1 VESVKWSALR
11 KSAEDSVKPLPD
23 GQYNVKVEK
32 AEAVKSSTGKDML
45 KLVVIVEDGPH
56 AGRRLWPNF
65 VLSPESPFAMNLFF
79 QNLAGFGLDED
90 FFTVLEESGLGVED
104 SLALV
109 AEALVGRTASGTTT
123 QREFKNRV
131 MNDIDG
137 FKVGGSAANAPV
149 STNFGGGGGLG
160 GAPAISSV
168 GLPGGGLPGGAL
180 PSTDAP
186 KINF

>member
-1 VESVKWSALR
+1 MDSVKWGALR

-23 GQYNVKVEK
+23 GMYNVKVEK

-45 KLVVIVEDGPH
+45 KLVLVVEDGPH
-56 AGRRLWPNF
+56 ASRRLWSNL

-79 QNLAGFGLDED
+79 QNLAGFGLNDE

-104 SLALV
+104 SFALI
-109 AEALVGRTASGTTT
+109 AETLVGRTASGTTA
-123 QREFKNRV
+123 QREFKNRIIS
-131 MNDIDG
+131 DIDG
-137 FKVGGSAANAPV
+137 FKVGGSAANASV
-149 STNFGGGGGLG
+149 STNFGVGGGIG
-160 GAPAISSV
+160 GGSIPGVSTSSSV
-168 GLPGGGLPGGAL
+168 GLPGGAP